1 MAREYRTGDCVLAMT
16 TGPDLVLSLTCN
28 LARQWRVTIF
38 DSTQKKAAVADHEE
52 PSLEAAKRYVAGFVS
67 TQYGVDVSG
76 VTWKEVLVVRPSG
89 PSG

>member
-28 LARQWRVTIF
+28 LAQRWQVTVF
-38 DSTQKKAAVADHEE
+38 DSAKKKATLTDHEE
-52 PSLEAAKRYVAGFVS
+52 PTLEAAKRFATGFVAS
-67 TQYGVDVSG
+67 QYGVDVG
-76 VTWKEVLVVRPSG
+76 GATWKEVLKVRPSG